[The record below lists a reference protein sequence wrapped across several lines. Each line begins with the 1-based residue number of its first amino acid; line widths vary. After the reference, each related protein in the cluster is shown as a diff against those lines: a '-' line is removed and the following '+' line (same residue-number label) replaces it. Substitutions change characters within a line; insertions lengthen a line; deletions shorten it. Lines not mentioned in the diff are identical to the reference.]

1 MDPESSIFEPRR
13 STRPTVVGARATLK
27 RVFTPKRRVT
37 KKPKVAE
44 EEVTEKVAEVD
55 ENPKV
60 AEEVT
65 EKVAKEFTEKVED
78 DVTEKVAEVVKEITP
93 AVNTESVFIPE
104 DSQPILDECACSGFS
119 EPVKVLPPVD
129 CDLTENSGLSLPS
142 VEFIPTTTTTTPKP
156 IVYMV
161 IDSVDDD
168 DNPITIS
175 CEIPRDPFGNLTKFH
190 GVDDLGVVFHDA
202 VENEY
207 VVPLPKKEDS
217 SSEGDSSDSE

>member
-44 EEVTEKVAEVD
+44 EEVTEKVA
-55 ENPKV
+55 
-60 AEEVT
+60 
-65 EKVAKEFTEKVED
+65 KEFTEKVED

-93 AVNTESVFIPE
+93 VVNTESVFIPE

-142 VEFIPTTTTTTPKP
+142 VEFIPTTTTTTTPKP

-190 GVDDLGVVFHDA
+190 GVDSSGVVFHDA
-202 VENEY
+202 AENEY

>member
-1 MDPESSIFEPRR
+1 MDPESSISEPRR
-13 STRPTVVGARATLK
+13 STRTTVVGARATLK
-27 RVFTPKRRVT
+27 RVFAPKRRVT
-37 KKPKVAE
+37 KKQKVDK
-44 EEVTEKVAEVD
+44 EEVEEKVAEVD

-60 AEEVT
+60 EE
-65 EKVAKEFTEKVED
+65 E
-78 DVTEKVAEVVKEITP
+78 VTEKVAEVVKEITP
-93 AVNTESVFIPE
+93 VVNTESVFIPE

-142 VEFIPTTTTTTPKP
+142 VEFIPTTTTTPKP

-190 GVDDLGVVFHDA
+190 GVDSSGVVFHDA
-202 VENEY
+202 AENEY
-207 VVPLPKKEDS
+207 VVPLSKEIT
-217 SSEGDSSDSE
+217 SEENSSDSE